1 MKCFRNLFLL
11 IFIGLSALNCVS
23 DSTHNQIP
31 QVEPPV
37 LNSYHFCELIN
48 NPSKFDGKIVQTQT
62 ILLSKSETAI
72 LYHRDCIDEKK
83 QVWWEIKEI
92 SVNDKLAPFSNPD
105 SAEYKK
111 TGIIR
116 VDVEII
122 GQFKVKKNVGFGHL
136 NSLNYLLEISEI
148 KDVKNVDMNYPYPWK

>member
-11 IFIGLSALNCVS
+11 FFISLFALNCVS
-23 DSTHNQIP
+23 EPTQNQIP

-37 LNSYHFCELIN
+37 LNSYNFCELIN
-48 NPSKFDGKIVQTQT
+48 DPNKFDGKIVQTQT

-83 QVWWEIKEI
+83 QVWWEIKENPI
-92 SVNDKLAPFSNPD
+92 NDKLDPFFNPD
-105 SAEYKK
+105 SVEYKK

-116 VDVEII
+116 VDIELI
-122 GQFKVKKNVGFGHL
+122 GKFKVKKNVGFGHL
-136 NSLNYLLEISEI
+136 NSFNYLFEISEI
-148 KDVKNVDMNYPYPWK
+148 KTVKNVDLDYPYPWK